1 MAYPNECTHS
11 TNIFYFDVFFFSSFD
26 SVTKCSFIEE
36 SQLLLPNPL
45 EETEN
50 DERTEKQNKTKQK
63 RLSKFRTS
71 ILPTV
76 DNIPSFSLASGPSGR
91 HTVIIVDEGCL

>member
-1 MAYPNECTHS
+1 MTR
-11 TNIFYFDVFFFSSFD
+11 
-26 SVTKCSFIEE
+26 
-36 SQLLLPNPL
+36 
-45 EETEN
+45 
-50 DERTEKQNKTKQK
+50 ERKNKTKQNKTKQK